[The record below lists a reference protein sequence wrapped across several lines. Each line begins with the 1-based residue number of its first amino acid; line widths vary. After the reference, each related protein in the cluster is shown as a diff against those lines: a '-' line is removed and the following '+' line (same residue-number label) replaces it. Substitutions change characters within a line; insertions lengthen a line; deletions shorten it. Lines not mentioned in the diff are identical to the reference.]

1 MIIGK
6 TKDGQYLTN
15 YGFKI
20 LSKEHYLEF
29 KKQIQDIKEPSEEE
43 LIELGK
49 QHHPFFRKDLDLL
62 NVDNQIDEIILY
74 ELKKGKIII
83 D

>member
-15 YGFKI
+15 HGLKI
-20 LSKEHYLEF
+20 PSKEYYLDF
-29 KKQIQDIKEPSEEE
+29 KKQIQEIKEPTEKE

-49 QHHPFFRKDLDLL
+49 QHHPFFKKDLDLL
-62 NVDNQIDEIILY
+62 NVDNQIDEISLY
-74 ELKKGKIII
+74 ELKKDKIII